1 MKAEAMSLT
10 FLGNEGL
17 VRIPFFQRGYV
28 WDITNWEDILTDLLD
43 FDKSHF
49 LGSLILK
56 QQDKQTGKPK
66 EVLVID
72 GQQRLT
78 TLSVLL
84 RAVFNSFDEET
95 QKNCESSLRNYL
107 FFKKNQTDKNYF
119 VKIEHSKIDKKHFQK
134 VINDDLANDE
144 YNAIVIEDPNTK
156 TQSKHNKVLQCFK
169 YFSERLKEI
178 ELKSR
183 IDLFNRLLDQENKIL
198 VVIDLSEK
206 EDEQAIF
213 DTINSAGVRLS
224 SADIIK
230 NALFQKALDL
240 FENAEEVESLY
251 KEKWENIFSIDE
263 DAINFWDTP
272 RATGRLM
279 RDNIEILLHSISVIK
294 GFFDPDKHTLS
305 DLSNLYK
312 IYISKISKEDLKK
325 FVEEISK
332 YATLFREKILVFNG
346 STLFNF
352 QDNYARLFHILSVCE
367 ISTFHPYILSLLFK
381 YDSNETKLLEE
392 LRKIETLVVRRMIT
406 KATTKSYNK
415 MCKEFIND
423 NSMVD
428 TKLAEQTKEEVK
440 NGLTSITNKNAAL
453 LLFWVELYRRANDNK
468 ESIKELKYNYS
479 LEHLMPQKWEEHWG
493 GVVIVDINGKE
504 ITDKEV
510 AKRERYSKIYH
521 IGNMTLL
528 NSSLNTSL
536 RNYDFDRKIK
546 GEGRKKGI
554 KDYDDLGITKFDILT
569 PYENGDKIWDEQKII
584 IRTENLASD
593 ILKIW

>member
-43 FDKSHF
+43 FEKSHF

-56 QQDKQTGKPK
+56 QQEKQSGKPK

-84 RAVFNSFDEET
+84 RAIFNSFDEET
-95 QKNCESSLRNYL
+95 QKNCESSLRNFL

-119 VKIEHSKIDKKHFQK
+119 VKIEHSKIDKKYFQRI
-134 VINDDLANDE
+134 INNEIQEDE
-144 YNAIVIEDPNTK
+144 YNAIIIDNPVTK
-156 TQSKHNKVLQCFK
+156 TQSKTNKVLQCFK
-169 YFSERLKEI
+169 YFSEKLKDI
-178 ELKSR
+178 NIDSKLELY
-183 IDLFNRLLDQENKIL
+183 NRLLDQENKIL
-198 VVIDLSEK
+198 VIIDLSEK

-240 FENAEEVESLY
+240 FDNADEVEILY
-251 KEKWENIFSIDE
+251 KEKWEDIFSIDE
-263 DAINFWDTP
+263 EAINFWDTP

-312 IYISKISKEDLKK
+312 TYISKVSKDELKK
-325 FVEEISK
+325 FIVEISK
-332 YATLFREKILVFNG
+332 YATLFRERILVFND
-346 STLFNF
+346 STLFNY
-352 QDNYARLFHILSVCE
+352 QDNYARLFHILNVCE
-367 ISTFHPYILSLLFK
+367 ISTFHPYILSLFFK
-381 YDSNETKLLEE
+381 YDNNETKLIEE
-392 LRKIETLVVRRMIT
+392 LHKVETLVVRRMIT
-406 KATTKSYNK
+406 KSETKSYNK
-415 MCKEFIND
+415 MCKEFIKD
-423 NSMVD
+423 QAAID
-428 TKLAEQTKEEVK
+428 HKLAELTNDDVR
-440 NGLTSITNKNAAL
+440 NGLTSIVNKNATL
-453 LLFWVELYRRANDNK
+453 LLFWVELYRRANDSK
-468 ESIKELKYNYS
+468 QSVKELKYNYS
-479 LEHLMPQKWEEHWG
+479 LEHIMPQKWEEYWSQVD
-493 GVVIVDINGKE
+493 VVDNASNV
-504 ITDKEV
+504 ITDKEL
-510 AKRERYSKIYH
+510 AKIKRYSKIYS

-536 RNYDFDRKIK
+536 RNYEFSRKIE
-546 GEGRKKGI
+546 GEGRKRGI
-554 KDYDDLGITKFDILT
+554 RHYADLGITRFDILDV
-569 PYENGDKIWDEQKII
+569 YDGGDKVWNENKISN
-584 IRTENLASD
+584 RTTNLAND
-593 ILKIW
+593 ILAIW

>member
-1 MKAEAMSLT
+1 MNAEAMSLT

-43 FDKSHF
+43 FEKSHF

-56 QQDKQTGKPK
+56 QQKKQTGKPK

-84 RAVFNSFDEET
+84 RATYNSFDEET

-134 VINDDLANDE
+134 VINNDITEDE
-144 YNAIVIEDPNTK
+144 YNGIIVENPATK
-156 TQSKHNKVLQCFK
+156 TQSKHNKILQCFK
-169 YFSERLKEI
+169 YFSEKLNDI
-178 ELKSR
+178 EENSR
-183 IDLFNRLLDQENKIL
+183 IELFNRLLDQENKIL
-198 VVIDLSEK
+198 VIIDLSEK

-230 NALFQKALDL
+230 NALFQRALDL
-240 FENAEEVESLY
+240 FDNANEVEILY

-312 IYISKISKEDLKK
+312 THISKILKDDLKN

-346 STLFNF
+346 STLFNY

-367 ISTFHPYILSLLFK
+367 ISTFHPYILSLFFK

-392 LRKIETLVVRRMIT
+392 LHKVETLVVRRMIT
-406 KATTKSYNK
+406 KSETKSYNK
-415 MCKEFIND
+415 MCKEFIKD
-423 NSMVD
+423 NSAID
-428 TKLAEQTKEEVK
+428 TKLADQTNDEVK
-440 NGLTSITNKNAAL
+440 NGLTSIVNKNATL

-468 ESIKELKYNYS
+468 QSVKELKYNYS
-479 LEHLMPQKWEEHWG
+479 LEHLMPQKWEEYWSK
-493 GVVIVDINGKE
+493 VAIVDVDGNAIS
-504 ITDKEV
+504 DKEF
-510 AKRERYSKIYH
+510 AKRERYSKIYQ

-536 RNYDFDRKIK
+536 RNYEFDRKIR

-554 KDYDDLGITKFDILT
+554 KDYADLGITRFDVLT
-569 PYENGDKIWDEQKII
+569 PYENGDKIWNEKKII
-584 IRTENLASD
+584 DRTEGLATD
-593 ILKIW
+593 IIKIW